1 MCRMEKPATDIY
13 SFEDLRKGGFT
24 YVDKTGLILPLAD
37 LSIGK
42 QFFLARPRRF
52 GKSLLLSTLQMLFE
66 GRRDLFGG
74 LDIEPKWDW
83 SKTWPVL
90 HLDMGSCQGDTV
102 EETRVRIGTLL
113 SREAIRLG
121 VTPRGGDISSQFQY
135 LIDDLA
141 ARNREAIV
149 AAAKAKGEEPPPDP
163 GQMVLLVDEYDKPL
177 LKHIGEPEVNAYRDL
192 LKQFY
197 SVIKTLEGKQRF
209 AFITGVSKFAKV
221 SVFSDLNNLK
231 DRTMSPKE
239 ATLLGY
245 THEEVRKT
253 YPQLIATLGEKYGM
267 DFEGAF
273 EMVVGKYDG
282 YRFHQDA
289 QPVVNPVS
297 LGCCLEA
304 QEFGD
309 YWSETAV
316 PSFLIDILKRHP
328 LNFATVDLE
337 QRALGAYEPAKPT
350 VETLLFQTGYL
361 TIKSA
366 RMTGRNPALGEPGW
380 PVYTLGFPNR
390 EVEKSFMEVLVP
402 AYVGQEEIP
411 CNNAQRTA
419 GEAILKNDVPLFFKA
434 LKSFFRSIPYDLTD
448 RQNEQMW
455 QTIVWTV
462 LKGVGIY
469 CGGEIRT
476 ADGRIDMVIETESRV
491 FVLEFKLDD
500 TAANALGQIKEKGYA
515 EPYAT
520 SPKGVTLLGVGF
532 SSEKRTITDTLDEV
546 LR

>member
-1 MCRMEKPATDIY
+1 MEKPATDIY
-13 SFEDLRKGGFT
+13 SFEDLRRKGYT
-24 YVDKTGLILPLAD
+24 YVDKTGIILPLVD
-37 LSIGK
+37 DSIGK

-52 GKSLLLSTLQMLFE
+52 GKSLLLSTLQALFE
-66 GRRDLFGG
+66 GRRDLFTG
-74 LDIEPKWDW
+74 LAIEPKWDW

-90 HLDMGSCQGDTV
+90 HLDMGSCQADTV
-102 EETRVRIGTLL
+102 EETREKIGTLL
-113 SREAIRLG
+113 SREAVRLG
-121 VTPRGGDISSQFQY
+121 VTPRGSEISAQLQF

-149 AAAKAKGEEPPPDP
+149 AAAKARGEEAPLDQ

-177 LKHIGEPEVNAYRDL
+177 LKHLGSPDVNVYRDL

-221 SVFSDLNNLK
+221 SIFSDLNNLK

-245 THEEVRKT
+245 THEEVRRT
-253 YPQLIATLGEKYGM
+253 YPQLITALGEKYGM

-273 EMVVGKYDG
+273 EMIVGKYDG

-289 QPVVNPVS
+289 EPVVNPVS

-316 PSFLIDILKRHP
+316 PSFLIDILKEHP

-366 RMTGRNPALGEPGW
+366 RMIRRNPRDIGRV
-380 PVYTLGFPNR
+380 VYSLGFPND
-390 EVEKSFMEVLVP
+390 EVEQSFLDMLVP

-419 GEAILKNDVPLFFKA
+419 GEAILANDVPLFFKA
-434 LKSFFRSIPYDLTD
+434 LRSFFRSIPYDLTD

-469 CGGEIRT
+469 CGGEIKT
-476 ADGRIDMVIETESRV
+476 ADGRIDMVIETETRV
-491 FVLEFKLDD
+491 FILEFKLDD
-500 TAANALGQIKEKGYA
+500 TAANALRQIKEKGYA